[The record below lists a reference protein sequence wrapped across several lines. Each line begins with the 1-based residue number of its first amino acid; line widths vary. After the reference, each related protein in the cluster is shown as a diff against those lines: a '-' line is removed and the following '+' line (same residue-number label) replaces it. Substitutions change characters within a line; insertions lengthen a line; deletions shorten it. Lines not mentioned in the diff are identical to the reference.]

1 MVRGAAAV
9 TRPGWDRHDP
19 GSAATAMIG
28 RRRWR
33 ILVNAQPL
41 PEPTVPVWIKTPE
54 QFVDW
59 LALRLRPGELRAY
72 FRDLET
78 IAREVCDLELF
89 RFARRY
95 LGRTP
100 QLRRG

>member
-1 MVRGAAAV
+1 MSASA
-9 TRPGWDRHDP
+9 RPGWDRH
-19 GSAATAMIG
+19 GMAGAAETVIG

-33 ILVNAQPL
+33 VLVNAQPL
-41 PEPTVPVWIKTPE
+41 FEPTEPIPPWIRTPE

-59 LALRLRPGELRAY
+59 LSLRLRPGELRAY
-72 FRDLET
+72 FRDLEA
-78 IAREVCDLELF
+78 IAREIGDLELL

-100 QLRRG
+100 KLLRG